1 MELVNR
7 IRGAVVRGDV
17 SDRSI
22 RHGDRQINGSNADSV
37 TLNSTKPRC
46 RNVQEEH

>member
-7 IRGAVVRGDV
+7 MRGVVARGDV

-22 RHGDRQINGSNADSV
+22 RPRRPAINGSNADSV
-37 TLNSTKPRC
+37 TLKFTSHAAGTFR
-46 RNVQEEH
+46 EH